1 MKMTR
6 TQPGRKCKQEG
17 PTGQSLITTPQKQQT
32 RPKPLKH
39 EETEMR
45 RHVML
50 IQKRNVT
57 VKVKVYF
64 IKKYQEKNT
73 AGSSKK
79 DLSRDIEVRFGNA
92 LKSTVPIRSS
102 YQVSTLGSKR
112 YDTVALEAHG
122 AHDQA
127 PARIGDLQLE
137 QLQAHS

>member
-1 MKMTR
+1 MDSW
-6 TQPGRKCKQEG
+6 E
-17 PTGQSLITTPQKQQT
+17 
-32 RPKPLKH
+32 
-39 EETEMR
+39 
-45 RHVML
+45 
-50 IQKRNVT
+50 
-57 VKVKVYF
+57 
-64 IKKYQEKNT
+64 

-137 QLQAHS
+137 QLQAHRWGMVKQWGIWKLCRSDSLQLCYFERMSFTV